1 MKNLKRIFS
10 FLLCFVVL
18 ITAFTVQTSAF
29 AVTVA
34 SGTYVAYSIL
44 VAALAACGVA
54 VASTSVSPGTFQAIL
69 DSPGAEDVKALI
81 GATAILANSGST
93 YFHWT
98 ASEWSTFTSWVT
110 GSGILSGNVVVP
122 AYGGSSLITDFNPNS
137 IGSYAE
143 PFILTNGNGCA
154 WQINNMTLQVKKR
167 VPTSSYLALVV
178 NLQPLAQL
186 GYDVY
191 LYCGNSYFYTT
202 PTVAFGSAF
211 YMLNGTIRC
220 NLGTGI
226 DSNGDPADSLS
237 NTVGVVGMSTPFQVS
252 PDQVY
257 INGSICYID
266 YYNNTIRGWYN
277 RHYFTIAPTVNYP
290 VSYSTVTQYMTDVI
304 NSGSLLGDW
313 SGIGD
318 DVINPADDTQD
329 VGIDVYP
336 PIAIPNGKNAL
347 PLDLGQGESID
358 IPLDPYLDRQTVSPG
373 QDVIISNPIDWT
385 DTVIDNGPD
394 VVQPEVKVNPTTD
407 VPPGTVDVPWSDEQT
422 WPVAYPQTQT
432 GELEESPPWEE
443 APPTTQNKPRENTN
457 RMKLSAI
464 WLSKFPFCIPWDL
477 KQGVSQLLAPAEA
490 PTFDIP
496 FKNARLNI
504 DETIHI
510 DFSQY
515 ESVAS
520 VSRWFFSACWV
531 IILIMLTKKMIWK

>member
-1 MKNLKRIFS
+1 MKNLKRFFSIF
-10 FLLCFVVL
+10 LCFVVL
-18 ITAFTVQTSAF
+18 ITAFTVHSSAF

-54 VASTSVSPGTFQAIL
+54 VAASNVSPGTFQSIL

-81 GATAILANSGST
+81 GATAVLANSGST

-98 ASEWSTFTSWVT
+98 ASEWATFTSWVT
-110 GSGILSGNVVVP
+110 GSGMLEGTIQVPASNPNAYVPSTSFNDSLNSSYYTAPTYTSTGNFAWTLGACTISLIKGSTMKITGQNCYCNIGTSRNSTDIYYLGSPAVVASNNSGISIYLAVALNNDGQVARYGDTLSGSCSV
-122 AYGGSSLITDFNPNS
+122 ATYGGISNWYILYN
-137 IGSYAE
+137 GSYRY
-143 PFILTNGNGCA
+143 FNLSLNSTG
-154 WQINNMTLQVKKR
+154 INAYS
-167 VPTSSYLALVV
+167 SSY
-178 NLQPLAQL
+178 
-186 GYDVY
+186 G
-191 LYCGNSYFYTT
+191 
-202 PTVAFGSAF
+202 
-211 YMLNGTIRC
+211 
-220 NLGTGI
+220 
-226 DSNGDPADSLS
+226 
-237 NTVGVVGMSTPFQVS
+237 
-252 PDQVY
+252 
-257 INGSICYID
+257 
-266 YYNNTIRGWYN
+266 
-277 RHYFTIAPTVNYP
+277 RHYLTGTSLYP
-290 VSYSTVTQYMTDVI
+290 NTYTSLTQYLTDVI
-304 NSGSLLGDW
+304 NTGTLVGDLGW
-313 SGIGD
+313 STGIGD
-318 DVINPADDTQD
+318 DVINPGNDTDD

-336 PIAIPNGKNAL
+336 PIAIPLGRNAL

-373 QDVIISNPIDWT
+373 QDVIISNPPEWT
-385 DTVIDNGPD
+385 DTVIDNPPD
-394 VVQPEVKVNPTTD
+394 VVQPDVRVNPTTD

-490 PTFDIP
+490 PVFDIP
-496 FKNARLNI
+496 FKNARLGIN
-504 DETIHI
+504 ENIHI

-531 IILIMLTKKMIWK
+531 VILIMLTKKMIWK